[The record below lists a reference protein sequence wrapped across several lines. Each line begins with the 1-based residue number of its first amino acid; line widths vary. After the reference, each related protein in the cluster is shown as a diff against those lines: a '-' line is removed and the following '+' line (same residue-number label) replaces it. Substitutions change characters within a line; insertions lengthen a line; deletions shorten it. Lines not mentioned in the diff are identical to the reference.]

1 MTETWLKIGLGLV
14 LFAIGLKLFGGALK
28 SLADPGWLTAL
39 DNPWTMAVICLGITL
54 VVQSSSLTTSL
65 IIAVVASGHLSLVG
79 AVGGIVGANLGTTL
93 TAWIAAAV
101 FGMEASAKHAAM
113 VHTLLNVGMAAVAL
127 PLARP
132 IANMVGRL

>member
-1 MTETWLKIGLGLV
+1 MTETWIKIGAGLV

-28 SLADPGWLTAL
+28 TLADPGWLTAM
-39 DNPWTMAVICLGITL
+39 DNPWTMAVVCLGLTL

-65 IIAVVASGHLSLVG
+65 LIAVVASGHLSMAA

-113 VHTLLNVGMAAVAL
+113 IHTLLNLGLAAVAL

-132 IANMVGRL
+132 IAALVSKL